1 MGKKSPGQRW
11 GQDWP
16 PGDVALY
23 PVAQEL
29 AFQRA
34 LMLVEC
40 STSGLEIL
48 QNFEQG
54 DLPFLFARGPANSVG
69 RPNQGVREGV
79 EISL

>member
-1 MGKKSPGQRW
+1 MGMKSPRQCW
-11 GQDWP
+11 GQDPP

-23 PVAQEL
+23 CVAQET

-54 DLPFLFARGPANSVG
+54 DLPFLFTRGPTNYVG
-69 RPNQGVREGV
+69 RPNQGVGEGI